1 LLALNGHAGSI
12 QIPGTGRDNGNRIR
26 GRGTS
31 KEIIFYLRRAEF
43 WRVQVRRNSVMYGR
57 EKLAL
62 AIGRRWSLEIETSGI
77 SLKPI

>member
-1 LLALNGHAGSI
+1 MSQHFE
-12 QIPGTGRDNGNRIR
+12 RDYFL
-26 GRGTS
+26 S
-31 KEIIFYLRRAEF
+31 AAEF

-77 SLKPI
+77 SLMPI

>member
-1 LLALNGHAGSI
+1 MDMQVQSKFLELAGITEIVSAGAALRKRLFSI
-12 QIPGTGRDNGNRIR
+12 CG
-26 GRGTS
+26 
-31 KEIIFYLRRAEF
+31 RAEF